1 MSALASDPALG
12 NQHIS
17 VSFQPDGL
25 SRRFGEPRLVIEQAA
40 ASGLSVLNCWV
51 EVLQLDAGV
60 FGREP
65 PVDPTAGPV
74 AGRLPR

>member
-1 MSALASDPALG
+1 VSALAFDPAIG

-40 ASGLSVLNCWV
+40 ASPSGLTLWR
-51 EVLQLDAGV
+51 LG
-60 FGREP
+60 
-65 PVDPTAGPV
+65 GP
-74 AGRLPR
+74 

>member
-1 MSALASDPALG
+1 VSALASDPAIG

-40 ASGLSVLNCWV
+40 ASPSGLTLWRLARGTDGVGRRASPE
-51 EVLQLDAGV
+51 EVIGSK
-60 FGREP
+60 G
-65 PVDPTAGPV
+65 TAIC
-74 AGRLPR
+74 